1 MKVDKEIKF
10 VQNALQ
16 ENLDLKGGTFQKEL
30 DELYEQFQYLKKI
43 YIDATTA
50 NTMYLSLYL
59 RVKNVCYHIRI
70 LKAVMQEL
78 LVDPLELPYEEYA
91 KKFRELIDDYDWN
104 KHSAVSDR
112 KSVV

>member
-43 YIDATTA
+43 YIL
-50 NTMYLSLYL
+50 LSW
-59 RVKNVCYHIRI
+59 
-70 LKAVMQEL
+70 
-78 LVDPLELPYEEYA
+78 DEESY
-91 KKFRELIDDYDWN
+91 KC
-104 KHSAVSDR
+104 
-112 KSVV
+112 